1 MDIKYEGIL
10 KFYLFGLCLMV
21 FAICG
26 IAFII
31 WWYSEP
37 SLGILAT
44 LVTPIYMILV
54 IAAEIKIFIL
64 KRSLKRANQ

>member
-31 WWYSEP
+31 WWYADP
-37 SLGILAT
+37 SLGALVT
-44 LVTPIYMILV
+44 LVTPIYIILV
-54 IAAEIKIFIL
+54 IVAEIKIFIL